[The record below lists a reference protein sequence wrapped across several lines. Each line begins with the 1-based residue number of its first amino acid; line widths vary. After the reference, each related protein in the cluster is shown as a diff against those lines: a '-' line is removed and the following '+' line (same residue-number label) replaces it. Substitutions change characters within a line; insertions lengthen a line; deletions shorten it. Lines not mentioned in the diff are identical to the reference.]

1 MRSIELALQ
10 GAASVL
16 FAGLIFGAGLPVV
29 YALAMRAL
37 VTGSTE
43 TEDASGHTTVHHT
56 VLGRAVAG
64 ALLAVIVGAVAL
76 GITMIAASGFGKTVS
91 FSGDGILP
99 TIVDK

>member
-43 TEDASGHTTVHHT
+43 TEDASGHTT
-56 VLGRAVAG
+56 LKS
-64 ALLAVIVGAVAL
+64 I
-76 GITMIAASGFGKTVS
+76 
-91 FSGDGILP
+91 
-99 TIVDK
+99 